1 MSVDHTPDSQTIGQD
16 VEDFSQ
22 NLEDSSQSPG
32 DLDNCSESSPI
43 QLSDIPTK
51 GVVAFSILCE
61 LLDECILDVAFEAH
75 REAKLAAS
83 VCHLCK
89 SECRSFVVTQPGLDI
104 FGNHPQ
110 QDNSP
115 TFECV
120 NCQRPFPSKRY
131 ATHLEKCMGLA
142 GRSSSRVAN
151 MRMGSERNPSSPY
164 TLTYS
169 EDNLNQSDSDGGLY
183 IEKKRRFSRK
193 LNDKSRG
200 QSPAKYTK
208 SKKQK
213 SIISE
218 AVETSSNISSKLK
231 LPLRLSVSSISTPNS
246 PDRGNSPIK
255 RSFSMNELN
264 FPDESKD
271 IQYGDNISYNGNF
284 ASVEDTSTQSSV
296 ADNDYI
302 DIDGDDDI
310 IEVLQTSNDP
320 RLL

>member
-1 MSVDHTPDSQTIGQD
+1 MSEHIMSVDQTPDSQNKD
-16 VEDFSQ
+16 VDDFSQ
-22 NLEDSSQSPG
+22 NLDHSPG
-32 DLDNCSESSPI
+32 DLDNNSESSSIRP
-43 QLSDIPTK
+43 SDIPTK
-51 GVVAFSILCE
+51 GAFSILCE

-83 VCHLCK
+83 VCQLCK
-89 SECRSFVVTQPGLDI
+89 SECRSFVTQPGLDI

-164 TLTYS
+164 TPTYS

-183 IEKKRRFSRK
+183 IEKKRRK
-193 LNDKSRG
+193 LNEKSRG

-213 SIISE
+213 SIISD
-218 AVETSSNISSKLK
+218 AVETTSTISSKLK
-231 LPLRLSVSSISTPNS
+231 LPLMLSVSSVSTPNS

-255 RSFSMNELN
+255 RSFSMNEME

-271 IQYGDNISYNGNF
+271 IQYGYNISYNGNF
-284 ASVEDTSTQSSV
+284 ASVEDTSTQSSF